1 MKMSSNRL
9 YQSENSTLMNGLNVD
24 HQHYGSSTQ
33 HDANESEGSQYTELL
48 RGSVPCPT
56 CRGVGNIPKEQEGE
70 LVALIP
76 MKDKRLRPRRTYI
89 WVGLAVLLTLVL
101 AGLLIFFI
109 MPRSVDIASK
119 RPYLRPVGAVYVNTT
134 EDVVN
139 FTVTNRFN
147 VSNQNF
153 FEIKV
158 TSVKLTVLYDT
169 QVISE
174 SSNFTNLLVPM
185 RGQRQYFID
194 IPITFN
200 LKNQMGYMAES
211 CLNSIRWAHEL
222 VMMFEFTCNY
232 EVLGHTEQSTLQTFQ
247 FVSCYSSE
255 KPSTIAPPLTKPP
268 QNTTTTA
275 TTTTAAITTTT
286 TNVTTAKE
294 PMRVTAPS

>member
-119 RPYLRPVGAVYVNTT
+119 RPYLRPVGAVY
-134 EDVVN
+134 
-139 FTVTNRFN
+139 NRFN

-200 LKNQMGYMAES
+200 LKNQMGYMAE
-211 CLNSIRWAHEL
+211 
-222 VMMFEFTCNY
+222 
-232 EVLGHTEQSTLQTFQ
+232 
-247 FVSCYSSE
+247 